1 MANNERRRPGQR
13 RQQPAQRKTAPDV
26 VYTPGRDFNRN
37 RLILNVL
44 TVAAVAFAIFLGLS
58 IFFKVEQ
65 VTVVGADRYSEW
77 TVYEASGIE
86 EGDSLLFFGQATA
99 SSKIIG
105 ALPYVTSV
113 RFDIEL
119 PGTVK
124 IIIQEAPV
132 AYSVLCEDGTWWLMT
147 AQGRLTEQVSAAVA
161 SDCPRIDGVTLRQP
175 VAGGQAVAAESGEG
189 AVTGADRLAMA
200 LGIVAQLE
208 ANELFDRVSH
218 VDVSNLQY
226 LEFWLGQQHQ
236 VKLGEGKFLVEK
248 VAAVK
253 GVLEKM
259 NQYQTGVIDASN
271 VTEDIEGIAIPCYP
285 FPD

>member
-13 RQQPAQRKTAPDV
+13 RPQPTQRKTAPDV
-26 VYTPGRDFNRN
+26 VYTPGRDFNRS
-37 RLILNVL
+37 RLILNIL

-58 IFFKVEQ
+58 IFFKVDQ
-65 VTVVGADRYSEW
+65 ITVVGAERYSEW
-77 TVYEASGIE
+77 TVYEASGIQ
-86 EGDSLLFFGQATA
+86 EGDNLLFFGQANA

-161 SDCPRIDGVTLRQP
+161 ADCPRIDGVTLRLP
-175 VAGGQAVAAESGEG
+175 VAGSQAVAAESGES
-189 AVTGADRLAMA
+189 AITGADRLAAA
-200 LGIVAQLE
+200 LNIVTQLE
-208 ANELFDRVSH
+208 ANELFDRVSC

-226 LEFWLGQQHQ
+226 LEFWLGQQYQ
-236 VKLGEGKFLVEK
+236 VKLGQGEFMTEK
-248 VAAVK
+248 IAAVK
-253 GVLEKM
+253 GVLAKM
-259 NQYQTGVIDASN
+259 TQYQSGIIDASK
-271 VTEDIEGIAIPCYP
+271 VTEDIDGISIPCYP